1 MKIKQCIFT
10 ANGAYRAHKRI
21 KPVGIVVHSTG
32 CDNEMLRRYVQ
43 PTTANADFKE
53 ILADLGKNVYN
64 NHLNQEY
71 INGVYNDICMHA
83 FIGKND
89 KGNVET
95 YQTLPYDYACWGC
108 GSGSKGSF
116 NYTPTAHIQFEIC
129 EDALTDKVYF
139 TNAFNEAIEYCA
151 YLCNKLGLKPESIV
165 SHKEAS
171 TLGYASAHGDPE
183 HWLERFGKNMDWFR
197 AQVKAK
203 LKKMTADD
211 KTKTIY
217 RVQVGAY
224 ANEANAK
231 AFLETV
237 KKAGFTNA
245 FIMKVEVENNGKD

>member
-1 MKIKQCIFT
+1 MTLKECIFH
-10 ANGAYRAHKRI
+10 ANGAYKAAQHI

-43 PTTANADFKE
+43 PTSANADTSA

-89 KGNVET
+89 KGDVET

-116 NYTPTAHIQFEIC
+116 NYSPTAHIQFEIC

-171 TLGYASAHGDPE
+171 VLGYASAHGDPE

-197 AQVKAK
+197 TQVRNK
-203 LKKMTADD
+203 LKTTADGY

-224 ANEANAK
+224 TSEANAK
-231 AFLETV
+231 VFLGKV
-237 KKAGFTNA
+237 KRAGFSNA
-245 FIMKVEVENNGKD
+245 FITKVEVKE